1 MRIQI
6 LLRAEHLPAP
16 KGWIRKNPNTFAVV
30 STVSEVGTIMGIKRR
45 RVGMTETVPS
55 NFSPEWA
62 SVIVVDLPN
71 SGGGPKT
78 DQRIAVDIFHTN
90 NTSTHEFKSHEKHD
104 RRYQGDEHRG
114 LPLPKGA
121 EPVTSMIFSMAQVLY
136 ETPDWT
142 LAQKIPGT
150 SSGKIILHV
159 ETCKDQH
166 HDDDSIFFFHLRGFS
181 FPSTRRNFLDRPD
194 FYFEI
199 FRQFQDSWRLVYRS
213 SEEKCSLSPLW
224 AEDHISVERLC
235 NHDLNRELLIRVI
248 DMEGTI
254 PKELGSF
261 QTTAHGLM
269 GAVSIDGNCD
279 TTKSFAV
286 MNGDKKMGCMIV
298 LKATVI
304 LPGAFVEDAANR
316 MEPTTPTAI
325 AELIV
330 DPSQIVPAAAAVAIL
345 PPPTIVTRGGRA
357 AVPTFHDYARRCP
370 IDWCLAIDFTDAN
383 GDVRLSNSAHY
394 RTPGGRLNDYE
405 WTMSVL
411 GETLRDLNPV
421 HEYKVWGFGGSF
433 HGRTHS
439 IFQCGTAPQ
448 ASGVPGLL
456 QAYTTTFSTGM
467 TLGTSCSLEQV
478 LQAAAH
484 HAQKQLERARMQHGG
499 ALSYTILTILMV
511 GSENDVLAVKEK
523 IVALR
528 GAPLSIFIVNMPRGG
543 RLDDAKLRLYLES
556 NRCGG
561 WFNNCTL
568 LADGAAAI
576 SRRDA
581 RTLSRMLLNVL
592 HEQLPAYF
600 QSQGIAPPIS

>member
-1 MRIQI
+1 MWTPSS
-6 LLRAEHLPAP
+6 HSF
-16 KGWIRKNPNTFAVV
+16 WV
-30 STVSEVGTIMGIKRR
+30 SISYLVNVRS
-45 RVGMTETVPS
+45 VPS

-71 SGGGPKT
+71 NSDGGPKT
-78 DQRIAVDIFHTN
+78 DQRVAVDIFHTN
-90 NTSTHEFKSHEKHD
+90 DTKKLEFKSHEKHD

-142 LAQKIPGT
+142 MAQKIPGT

-159 ETCKDQH
+159 EMCKDQH
-166 HDDDSIFFFHLRGFS
+166 HDDDSTFFFQLRGFS

-194 FYFEI
+194 LYYEI

-213 SEEKCSLSPLW
+213 SVEKGSLSPLW
-224 AEDHISVERLC
+224 PEDHVSVERLC

-248 DMEGTI
+248 DMDGI
-254 PKELGSF
+254 LHKELGSF
-261 QTTAHGLM
+261 QTTVHGIM
-269 GAVSIDGNCD
+269 GAVSTDGNCD

-286 MNGDKKMGCMIV
+286 THGDKKMGCMIV
-298 LKATVI
+298 LKASVI
-304 LPGAFVEDAANR
+304 MPGAFVDDAACR

-330 DPSQIVPAAAAVAIL
+330 DPRQIVPAAAVEIL
-345 PPPTIVTRGGRA
+345 PPPTIVTRGGFSP
-357 AVPTFHDYARRCP
+357 VPTFHDYARRCP

-383 GDVRLSNSAHY
+383 GDLRLSDSAHY

-421 HEYKVWGFGGSF
+421 HEYPVWGFGGSF
-433 HGRTHS
+433 HGRTHP

-448 ASGVPGLL
+448 ARGVPGLL
-456 QAYTTTFSTGM
+456 QAYATTFSTGM
-467 TLGTSCSLEQV
+467 TLGTPCSLDQV

-484 HAQKQLERARMQHGG
+484 YAQKQLEHARIQRGG

-511 GSENDVLAVKEK
+511 GSESDVLAVKEK
-523 IVALR
+523 ILALR
-528 GAPLSIFIVNMPRGG
+528 GAPLSILIINMPRGG
-543 RLDDAKLRLYLES
+543 RLDDTKLRLYLES

-561 WFNNCTL
+561 HFSNCTL
-568 LADGAAAI
+568 LADGAGAI
-576 SRRDA
+576 SQRDA
-581 RTLSRMLLNVL
+581 KTLSRMLLNVL
-592 HEQLPAYF
+592 QEQLPAYF
-600 QSQGIAPPIS
+600 QSQGIAPPYS